1 MERSAADG
9 PDSHA
14 RIRTGRWR
22 WLALE
27 ALPQAEEHEEAV
39 AAAVEEEAMFAL
51 WIRWM
56 PWSVLSYATGRAL
69 ALLRIGVR
77 VRVGVW

>member
-22 WLALE
+22 GLALE
-27 ALPQAEEHEEAV
+27 AEPQAEELEEEEA
-39 AAAVEEEAMFAL
+39 AMEEEEAML
-51 WIRWM
+51 VLRWM
-56 PWSVLSYATGRAL
+56 PWLVLS
-69 ALLRIGVR
+69 
-77 VRVGVW
+77 